1 MIDKENT
8 IVQDL
13 DQVQL
18 SHNGDWV
25 EITFE
30 KTLFSLFENNTATGK
45 ESSWELYE
53 YCKTNFLDQ
62 GKGEKIPYGFKILA
76 QNILAS
82 EDDNEEEAQRFFS
95 LPDALE
101 GTVEIKSTGLNTTSK
116 DYKIQIRFTE
126 KNSRAAMPYRT
137 AGLLLKSRRKL
148 FSLNSQVEKAF
159 RTYRN
164 YESLTQ
170 HTEKDHLQL
179 IAAFKAIKN
188 ERIDITENRF
198 KNLEITEV
206 QKVGLNLTKLDTGD
220 LELEPN
226 LLGIKTKDENA
237 IKRELDQL
245 TEEQVTGTLRIGKEL
260 TQLEPE
266 AIVGIR
272 EIRNRSI
279 IKKEDVDTF
288 LKNPGSFID
297 ADKVDIETG
306 FSFRVKGI
314 TEFTRIQHTDIESGN
329 NDWFLSNTAIL
340 TENFEDHI
348 HTETEL
354 QNFIQKGEEA
364 YKNNAK
370 KILFEGKQFKVPPKE
385 EFKWRVEEKR
395 KELTNTSLDLVE
407 NTDLQKPKTQVSYDI
422 KYFRENQKIITLYQK
437 YDLPQRT
444 LQGLRMEPFDH
455 QREAIEWI
463 FSLYRCSLE
472 SKQMIKGG
480 ILADDM
486 GLGKTF
492 SSLLGMKA
500 ILEFARENDIKNTT
514 EKKLEKC
521 FMVVAPL
528 SLLTN
533 WKNEVSKFFENSPFT
548 DVVILNSQEDLNR
561 FKLKKG
567 DERKQFLTDDG
578 NKIEESNIQY
588 CLKIGKSFHEDRL
601 DIPGRLILITYETL
615 RNYQFSMGRIP
626 FSCIVF
632 DEAQKIK
639 NPNSLATRAA
649 KALSSDVN
657 IVATGTPVENDL
669 QEYWCLMDTANE
681 RLFGAKKD
689 FVNRYIQRLKNDDSE
704 AVKLAV
710 GKDLYKASGPFLL
723 RRTKE
728 ELREKLGKRLPK
740 KIEYK
745 GITLE
750 GFQYL
755 STLDKPMTD
764 EQVSAYEQIRKNF
777 SEKNDLGSVLKNL
790 YRIRKC
796 MLHPRL
802 TFQTTTHQMTALNS
816 QEFWEESAKLSS
828 LLEITNQI
836 KAKEEKLIIFA
847 ISRSIQYLIK
857 KWIKIEFGLNPDI
870 ISGETKV
877 ASHNFEETRMGM
889 IETFSN
895 QSGFNVIIL
904 SPLAAGVGLN
914 ITAANHIFHLERHWN
929 PAKEA
934 QANDRAYRI
943 GQKKDVSIYY
953 PIGKHPRLESFDIKL
968 DKLLSRKTFTK
979 DALVTYPK
987 MTEKELAE
995 KIQE

>member
-1 MIDKENT
+1 MIDNGNT

-13 DQVQL
+13 NQVQL

-30 KTLFSLFENNTATGK
+30 KALFSLFENNTATGK

-53 YCKTNFLDQ
+53 YCKTNFLGQ
-62 GKGEKIPYGFKILA
+62 GKGEKISYGFKILA
-76 QNILAS
+76 QNILES
-82 EDDNEEEAQRFFS
+82 EGDNDKEAQRFFS

-116 DYKIQIRFTE
+116 NHRIQIRFTE
-126 KNSRAAMPYRT
+126 KNSRTAMPYQT

-148 FSLNSQVEKAF
+148 FSMDPQLEKAF

-164 YESLTQ
+164 YESLAQ
-170 HTEKDHLQL
+170 HTEKDHLNL
-179 IAAFKAIKN
+179 IATFKAIKN
-188 ERIDITENRF
+188 DRITVIENRF
-198 KNLEITEV
+198 KNLDITEV
-206 QKVGLNLTKLDTGD
+206 QKVGLNLTRLDSGD
-220 LELEPN
+220 LQLEPN

-237 IKRELDQL
+237 IKRELNQL
-245 TEEQVTGTLRIGKEL
+245 TKKQVTGTLRIGKEL
-260 TQLEPE
+260 TQLEPK
-266 AIVGIR
+266 AIDGIQ
-272 EIRNRSI
+272 EIRNQSI
-279 IKKEDVDTF
+279 IKKENVDTF
-288 LKNPGSFID
+288 LKNPGSFIN
-297 ADKVDIETG
+297 ADKVDLETG

-314 TEFTRIQHTDIESGN
+314 SEFTRIQHVDIEPGN

-348 HTETEL
+348 HNEVEL
-354 QNFIQKGEEA
+354 KNFIQKVEEA
-364 YKNNAK
+364 YETNAE
-370 KILFEGKQFKVPPKE
+370 KILFDGKQFKVPPKE
-385 EFKWRVEEKR
+385 EFKWRIEEKS
-395 KELTNTSLDLVE
+395 KELANTSLDLVE
-407 NTDLQKPKTQVSYDI
+407 NTNQKKLKTQVSFDL
-422 KYFRENQKIITLYQK
+422 KYYNENQKIVSLYETHE
-437 YDLPQRT
+437 LPQYT
-444 LQGLRMEPFDH
+444 MEGLRMQPFEH
-455 QREAIEWI
+455 QRKAIEWI
-463 FSLYRCSLE
+463 FSLYRCSL
-472 SKQMIKGG
+472 KTNHMIKGG

-500 ILEFARENDIKNTT
+500 IIEFAKEQDIKKTT
-514 EKKLEKC
+514 EKRLKKC

-528 SLLTN
+528 SLLNN
-533 WKNEVSKFFENSPFT
+533 WKNEVSKFFDTSPFT
-548 DVVILNSQEDLNR
+548 DVIILNAQEDLSKFR
-561 FKLKKG
+561 LKKG
-567 DERKQFLTDDG
+567 DERKQFLSDDRD
-578 NKIEESNIQY
+578 KIEESNIQY

-657 IVATGTPVENDL
+657 IMATGTPVENDL
-669 QEYWCLMDTANE
+669 QEYWCLMDAANE

-704 AVKLAV
+704 AAKLEV

-728 ELREKLGKRLPK
+728 ELKDKLGKRLPK

-745 GITLE
+745 GISLE

-777 SEKNDLGSVLKNL
+777 SKQNDLGSVLKNL
-790 YRIRKC
+790 YSIRKC

-802 TFQTTTHQMTALNS
+802 TFENTTNQMTALNS
-816 QEFWEESAKLSS
+816 QEFWKESAKLSS
-828 LLEITNQI
+828 LLEII
-836 KAKEEKLIIFA
+836 SKVKVKEEKLIIFA

-953 PIGKHPRLESFDIKL
+953 PISKHPRLESFDIKL

-987 MTEKELAE
+987 MSEKELAE